1 MPGLARC
8 GATVLVL
15 VLGMGAPA
23 ADAAPRRRRPPPPP
37 PGWVVERVRFEAL
50 DAVHPLAVEGVGD
63 YEGALDVVRAP
74 AGVAV
79 VNEVGLEDYVRGISE
94 VPPAWPLE
102 AQKAQAIAART
113 YVLHEMGRT
122 APTAHRGVGAH
133 ICASQDC
140 QVYVGL
146 AKQRQEGSGTWL
158 GAVEATSGQVLLYK
172 GAPIRAMYSSSNGG
186 RTVAGGQPYLRAV
199 DDPDDAKSPL
209 HRWIATVP
217 LATLTSVLG
226 LPGPAT
232 GARRAGDTVV
242 VTWAAADGPTAE
254 HSLPATEFRD
264 RLNASVPAPPG
275 FPLALPSI
283 RFTTATDEPAGTVV
297 VDGRGWGH
305 GIGMSQW
312 GALGKATRG
321 RTAADILAAY
331 YGGLRPQRLPP
342 EKLPASVRVAVDLG
356 RGEARVVAPG
366 GRFRVLDTRG
376 QPLAHVATGV
386 WRVLPAGRGVRVV
399 PPGEQAGPVQL
410 EAQTEPGEAMP
421 GAPLTLRLRLS
432 APALAR
438 WTVTPPGRPPLEM
451 EPIVLDAGESAHPLP
466 PPAAAGDYV
475 VAVEA
480 DAGAGRRASVPLT
493 LRVTSP
499 PPASS
504 PASSVGVPV
513 EGASRRLPARMAA
526 SGLLVLVAAVAG
538 KAGDRRRG
546 RVH

>member
-1 MPGLARC
+1 MPGLARY

-15 VLGMGAPA
+15 VLGMAVPA
-23 ADAAPRRRRPPPPP
+23 AEARPRRPPPPP
-37 PGWVVERVRFEAL
+37 PGWAVDRVRFEAL
-50 DAVHPLAVEGVGD
+50 DAVHPLGVEGVGN
-63 YEGALDVVRAP
+63 YRGVLDVVRAP

-79 VNEVGLEDYVRGISE
+79 VNELGLEDYVRGISE

-113 YVLHEMGRT
+113 YVLNEMGRT
-122 APTAHRGVGAH
+122 APTAHRAVGAH

-140 QVYVGL
+140 QVYAGL
-146 AKQRQEGSGTWL
+146 AKERQEGSGAWL
-158 GAVEATSGQVLLYK
+158 TAVEATSGQVLLYR

-209 HRWIATVP
+209 HRWVATVP
-217 LATLTSVLG
+217 LATLTPVLG

-232 GARRAGDTVV
+232 GARRTGETVM
-242 VTWAAADGPTAE
+242 VTWAGADGAAGE

-264 RLNASVPAPPG
+264 RLNASLPAPAG
-275 FPLALPSI
+275 FPLALPSV
-283 RFTTATDEPAGTVV
+283 RFTTATDEAAGTVV

-312 GALGKATRG
+312 GTLGKATRG
-321 RTAADILAAY
+321 RRAADILAAY

-342 EKLPASVRVAVDLG
+342 DKLPASVRVAVDLG
-356 RGEARVVAPG
+356 RGEARVVAPV
-366 GRFRVLDTRG
+366 GRFRVLDGQG

-386 WRVLPAGRGVRVV
+386 WRVLPARRGVRVV
-399 PPGEQAGPVQL
+399 PPAEQAGPVRL
-410 EAQTEPGEAMP
+410 EAQAEPAEPTAH
-421 GAPLTLRLRLS
+421 APLSLRLRLS
-432 APALAR
+432 APALVR
-438 WTVTPPGRPPLEM
+438 WVVTQPGHPPFEM
-451 EPIVLDAGESAHPLP
+451 EPVVLDAGDSAHPLP
-466 PPAAAGDYV
+466 PPAAPGEYA

-480 DAGAGRRASVPLT
+480 DAGAGRRAGVPLT
-493 LRVTSP
+493 LRVASP
-499 PPASS
+499 PLALS
-504 PASSVGVPV
+504 PATS
-513 EGASRRLPARMAA
+513 ASTPDERGPSRLPARMAA

-546 RVH
+546 RLH